1 MANIHMVLQGKGGV
15 GKSFISSLIAQYM
28 ASSGQLP
35 LCVDT
40 DPVNASFLGY
50 KALKVR
56 RLEIMEGDEVNT
68 RNFDE
73 LVEWIAETKVD
84 MVIDNGAS
92 SFIPLSSYLVSNA
105 VPGLLQEMSHQLII
119 HSVVTGGQALPETL
133 AGLESLVKWFPD
145 ETIFI
150 VWLNPYWG
158 PIIDNGKT
166 FEEMPVYEKYKERI
180 SAIIHLPELKE
191 ETYGKDLTDMLQ
203 ARLTF
208 DQALKMKDL
217 SIMTRQRLKMIQKLV
232 YNQLDLLAK
241 AS

>member
-1 MANIHMVLQGKGGV
+1 MVLQGKGGV
-15 GKSFISSLIAQYM
+15 GKSLISSLIAQYM
-28 ASSGQLP
+28 ASNGQIP

-40 DPVNASFLGY
+40 DPVNASFFGY

-73 LVEWIAETKVD
+73 LVEWIAETKID

-105 VPGLLQEMSHQLII
+105 VPGLLQEMGHQLIV
-119 HSVVTGGQALPETL
+119 HSVVTGGQALPETK
-133 AGLESLVKWFPD
+133 AGLESLVKWFPM

-158 PIIDNGKT
+158 QISENGLSFEQMPI
-166 FEEMPVYEKYKERI
+166 YEKYKDRI
-180 SAIIHLPELKE
+180 SAIIHIPELKE
-191 ETYGKDLTDMLQ
+191 ETYGKDLSDMLQ

-208 DQALKMKDL
+208 DESLKMKNL

-232 YNQLDLLAK
+232 YGQLDHLAK
-241 AS
+241 SA